1 LINFKKEKEYIELKS
16 IIEII
21 ILLNEIICKEN
32 VSDNLVYNLFIF
44 LMELFKLDLTDEIKS
59 SVLISISDLYLV

>member
-1 LINFKKEKEYIELKS
+1 MINFKKEKEYIELKS